1 MMDLHGICLYTGQ
14 LSLENDFITVEA
26 EKTTLAA
33 DVIKMAVKKLKL
45 GNPENF
51 EVAEVFCSGGQLCKE
66 RCVDAT
72 ENPVRIQLL
81 WPKVLNEDSYS
92 SQGTTGYR
100 FYIRK
105 KDVDFS
111 SRSLSWLDNRH
122 ASPVDTFLTTFLKQ
136 PTSNKEYPDLCS
148 LPDLNEKTL
157 LDNIRA
163 RFYNGN
169 IYTYVGSI
177 LIAVNPFKF
186 FPIYNPKYVKMY
198 QYKWLG
204 DLPPHIFAIA
214 DAAFSTMLRT
224 RKNQCIVISGESG
237 SGKTESTN
245 LLLHHLTALS
255 QKGNHA
261 TGVEQTILGAGP
273 VLEAFGNA
281 KTVHNN
287 NSSRFGKFIQVN
299 YKEYGMVHGAIVEKY
314 LLEKSRIVSQAK
326 NERNYH
332 VFYYLLK
339 GASAEERSFLHLH
352 DATEYH
358 YLSQSNCYT
367 VDGVDEEHEFARLKQ
382 SMEMV
387 GFSTERQHRI
397 FSVLSAVLHL
407 GNVEFKKKGDLHHD
421 ESVVIRNEAVIT
433 VISNLLKVK
442 ETTLI
447 DALTQKRTVAGGET
461 VFMNYKMED
470 AIATR
475 DALAKCLYGVLFD
488 WIVLKVNHALL
499 AKRHNSEH
507 QVDFSPAPSCT
518 RYDQNPP
525 YTQGNSIGVLDIFG
539 FEDFHKNSF
548 EQFCIN
554 YANEHLQYYFNQHI
568 FKLEQEEYQREGI
581 QWKNIE
587 FIDNTGCL
595 ELFSKKPNGLFC
607 LLDEECNFPGAS
619 NDTLL
624 SKFNR
629 HHKGKPYYEVP
640 QLREGAFVVV
650 HYAGKVKYSTVDF
663 REKNSDLI
671 RTDIVGVLKN
681 SSSVFVKE
689 LLGVDPVAILR
700 WGLLRAFFRCV
711 AAFISAGKEYQRD
724 GKSRKPPKKTNET
737 SHRESCKLSSDNLLR
752 SDLQRTCCS
761 NLGNK
766 LFNSLESIRHAG
778 NGDLLPVNGV
788 SSPPSRERTALPLHE
803 NQTTS
808 IACPFSTKH
817 KQVTTATTAAAI
829 NTTTHT
835 TTNSSNATP
844 PHPLTTATDH
854 FAVSHPTSCPSG
866 SRVCGVIGSSTDS
879 CHHSHTLGHNKMTD
893 HVITSPVENYLPVA
907 DALVIMK
914 AQQVIKKNKCT
925 KSKYRQSVSYRDV
938 RTLKTI
944 ATRTMIGGGRFPFK
958 KQPPSVSAQ
967 FQWSLSRLMETL
979 SQGNPFFVRCI
990 KSNSEKAPCQF
1001 DDDLVL
1007 RQLHYTGMLAT
1018 VKIRQ
1023 SGYNYRL
1030 TFDEFIHQY
1039 KIILPNGLLSSK
1051 EDVKKFLECMDLNQE
1066 NYQIG
1071 ITKVFL
1077 REVEKV
1083 RLDEALHRAI
1093 MQRVITIQR
1102 WMKALLERQNFI
1114 KQRAAA
1120 LNIQCHVRRFLAQRK
1135 LAHKKLE
1142 RDAAITIQSAVRMMI
1157 ARKKF
1162 LIVQQSVTLVQPFIR
1177 GCLARKRVTKLL
1189 EEARQKKIT
1198 EQQDW
1203 QSSISDEGIL
1213 TKGFSAEELELD
1225 TEHRHVQRHDSEE
1238 SSGILEDSETEAVSS
1253 STRGNTDP
1261 VISPVHTP
1269 ASPEEEKINN
1279 VPFIAKKPFNAGP
1292 LEKRPLSRVQEMAQA
1307 FQRKSES
1314 SLHDC
1319 DWLDGRH
1326 KVTKSRSAEIPQTNN
1341 GKAKGL
1347 LKQKLG
1353 PSSSGGVGVGGI
1365 SREGAGGVRSG
1376 GGGGGVGGGGG
1387 GGGEVLNKTKNKPQ
1401 APLARQE
1408 SLSDLTSS
1416 PSGSYSLPYDAPL
1429 LLTILLPLQHHGL
1442 KHSRD
1447 LSSSALFPLISPE
1460 KQGNNER
1467 ASMFVYEKQST
1478 EGGGEKSVINISP
1491 FRRARKHF
1499 KNIMGDLKESKPCNA
1514 SYHLMRHTRS
1524 TIQVIKDKSN
1534 RKGGRKDI
1542 PYDDSDDS
1550 IPDDLQAKMQ
1560 RPLEI
1565 GAPTNLEYSP
1575 TFGHDEI
1582 LQTSSYGIQVPCGPV
1597 LMDGRRASSNR
1608 KKPHRRGMR
1617 SKSDMKMPPTNW
1629 SVAGTSQWQYPE
1641 ELMVSDIRELQLLD
1655 EFIYKKLM
1663 NLSLYNSQ
1671 RDTICDVV
1679 FKKSLKEF
1687 HRDLTACLSIAMLKD
1702 VVTTQYRYRDLMN
1715 NFEQVLQAQVK
1726 NVGTNAAFPVT
1737 MGVNAF
1743 RGFLDEFMKESKE
1756 IRRKEKKEER
1766 KTESKSTKK
1775 ERQKKDMLE
1784 YLGHKFLTVQFN
1796 IPTFCELCSSIIWIM
1811 EKGFVCQ
1818 VCKYT
1823 CHKKCC
1829 FRSTTSCKGIP
1840 TPRANDGSVGNNQ
1853 VFGFPLESLITD
1865 GENVPLVAE
1874 KLISA
1879 IELHGLYTVGLY
1891 RKCGAA
1897 AKVKQLKNAVDEE
1910 GIENVDLDEYP
1921 IHVLTTTLKC
1931 FFRELPEPLLTYD
1944 LYDDF
1949 IQASEI
1955 KESVEAIQALYAVTE
1970 RLPKSNYHLFE
1981 RLIFHLARVAQHE
1994 DSNKMSANGL
2004 AIIFVPCLLRT
2015 NKKMQ
2020 AQESLQQVPKQS
2032 QCIESI
2038 ISEQLRKLKA
2048 TLADISTLNTA
2059 QATANDR
2066 LIYVRASIKSP
2077 KPGESPEEEFVEAVE
2092 SPSPDNLG
2100 LFDARAEELALSAHI
2115 ECIQKEKEDLTC
2127 NLPRLECQQLSSDDE
2142 SNSVEGLLSNAPDC
2156 TDADETNEEYAVTFD
2171 LPVNPPSRLKH
2182 LNKRRVAVPHR
2193 HLPSKYRTRKP
2204 SDTRSH
2210 HHRPQPNFPI
2220 QIIANSGG
2228 YRRMRNAGL
2237 VLSLERL
2244 DDVQED
2250 EIMV

>member
-1 MMDLHGICLYTGQ
+1 
-14 LSLENDFITVEA
+14 
-26 EKTTLAA
+26 
-33 DVIKMAVKKLKL
+33 
-45 GNPENF
+45 
-51 EVAEVFCSGGQLCKE
+51 
-66 RCVDAT
+66 
-72 ENPVRIQLL
+72 
-81 WPKVLNEDSYS
+81 
-92 SQGTTGYR
+92 
-100 FYIRK
+100 
-105 KDVDFS
+105 
-111 SRSLSWLDNRH
+111 
-122 ASPVDTFLTTFLKQ
+122 
-136 PTSNKEYPDLCS
+136 
-148 LPDLNEKTL
+148 
-157 LDNIRA
+157 
-163 RFYNGN
+163 
-169 IYTYVGSI
+169 
-177 LIAVNPFKF
+177 
-186 FPIYNPKYVKMY
+186 
-198 QYKWLG
+198 
-204 DLPPHIFAIA
+204 
-214 DAAFSTMLRT
+214 
-224 RKNQCIVISGESG
+224 
-237 SGKTESTN
+237 
-245 LLLHHLTALS
+245 
-255 QKGNHA
+255 
-261 TGVEQTILGAGP
+261 
-273 VLEAFGNA
+273 
-281 KTVHNN
+281 
-287 NSSRFGKFIQVN
+287 
-299 YKEYGMVHGAIVEKY
+299 MVHGAIVEKY

-711 AAFISAGKEYQRD
+711 AAFISAGKEYQQN

-788 SSPPSRERTALPLHE
+788 SSPPSKERTALPLHE
-803 NQTTS
+803 NQLTS
-808 IACPFSTKH
+808 IACPLSTNH
-817 KQVTTATTAAAI
+817 KQATTATTAAAT
-829 NTTTHT
+829 NTTTHTT

-844 PHPLTTATDH
+844 PLPLTTATDH

-893 HVITSPVENYLPVA
+893 HVLTSPVENYLPVA
-907 DALVIMK
+907 DALLIMK

-967 FQWSLSRLMETL
+967 FQWSLSRLMEAL

-1162 LIVQQSVTLVQPFIR
+1162 LMVQQSVTLVQPFIR
-1177 GCLARKRVTKLL
+1177 GCLTRKRVTKLL

-1269 ASPEEEKINN
+1269 TSPEEEEKINN

-1292 LEKRPLSRVQEMAQA
+1292 LEKRPLSSSFLDQRFDYSRLFCNDQRVQEMAQA

-1319 DWLDGRH
+1319 D
-1326 KVTKSRSAEIPQTNN
+1326 
-1341 GKAKGL
+1341 
-1347 LKQKLG
+1347 
-1353 PSSSGGVGVGGI
+1353 
-1365 SREGAGGVRSG
+1365 
-1376 GGGGGVGGGGG
+1376 
-1387 GGGEVLNKTKNKPQ
+1387 
-1401 APLARQE
+1401 
-1408 SLSDLTSS
+1408 
-1416 PSGSYSLPYDAPL
+1416 
-1429 LLTILLPLQHHGL
+1429 
-1442 KHSRD
+1442 D
-1447 LSSSALFPLISPE
+1447 LSSSGLFPLISPE

-1478 EGGGEKSVINISP
+1478 EGVGEKSVINISP

-1550 IPDDLQAKMQ
+1550 IPDDPQAKMQ

-1565 GAPTNLEYSP
+1565 GTPTNLEYPP

-1582 LQTSSYGIQVPCGPV
+1582 LQSSSFGIPVPCGPV

-1608 KKPHRRGMR
+1608 KKPHRRGIR

-1829 FRSTTSCKGIP
+1829 FKSTTSCKGIP

-2077 KPGESPEEEFVEAVE
+2077 KPGESPEEEFVEAAE

-2115 ECIQKEKEDLTC
+2115 ECIQKEK
-2127 NLPRLECQQLSSDDE
+2127 
-2142 SNSVEGLLSNAPDC
+2142 
-2156 TDADETNEEYAVTFD
+2156 
-2171 LPVNPPSRLKH
+2171 
-2182 LNKRRVAVPHR
+2182 
-2193 HLPSKYRTRKP
+2193 
-2204 SDTRSH
+2204 
-2210 HHRPQPNFPI
+2210 
-2220 QIIANSGG
+2220 
-2228 YRRMRNAGL
+2228 
-2237 VLSLERL
+2237 
-2244 DDVQED
+2244 
-2250 EIMV
+2250 

>member
-1 MMDLHGICLYTGQ
+1 
-14 LSLENDFITVEA
+14 
-26 EKTTLAA
+26 
-33 DVIKMAVKKLKL
+33 
-45 GNPENF
+45 
-51 EVAEVFCSGGQLCKE
+51 
-66 RCVDAT
+66 
-72 ENPVRIQLL
+72 
-81 WPKVLNEDSYS
+81 
-92 SQGTTGYR
+92 
-100 FYIRK
+100 
-105 KDVDFS
+105 
-111 SRSLSWLDNRH
+111 
-122 ASPVDTFLTTFLKQ
+122 
-136 PTSNKEYPDLCS
+136 
-148 LPDLNEKTL
+148 
-157 LDNIRA
+157 
-163 RFYNGN
+163 
-169 IYTYVGSI
+169 
-177 LIAVNPFKF
+177 
-186 FPIYNPKYVKMY
+186 
-198 QYKWLG
+198 
-204 DLPPHIFAIA
+204 
-214 DAAFSTMLRT
+214 
-224 RKNQCIVISGESG
+224 
-237 SGKTESTN
+237 
-245 LLLHHLTALS
+245 
-255 QKGNHA
+255 
-261 TGVEQTILGAGP
+261 
-273 VLEAFGNA
+273 
-281 KTVHNN
+281 
-287 NSSRFGKFIQVN
+287 
-299 YKEYGMVHGAIVEKY
+299 MVHGAIVEKY

-711 AAFISAGKEYQRD
+711 AAFISAGKEYQQN

-766 LFNSLESIRHAG
+766 LFNSLER
-778 NGDLLPVNGV
+778 
-788 SSPPSRERTALPLHE
+788 
-803 NQTTS
+803 
-808 IACPFSTKH
+808 
-817 KQVTTATTAAAI
+817 
-829 NTTTHT
+829 
-835 TTNSSNATP
+835 
-844 PHPLTTATDH
+844 
-854 FAVSHPTSCPSG
+854 
-866 SRVCGVIGSSTDS
+866 
-879 CHHSHTLGHNKMTD
+879 
-893 HVITSPVENYLPVA
+893 
-907 DALVIMK
+907 
-914 AQQVIKKNKCT
+914 KNKCT

-967 FQWSLSRLMETL
+967 FQWSLSRLMEAL

-1162 LIVQQSVTLVQPFIR
+1162 LMVQQSVTLVQPFIR
-1177 GCLARKRVTKLL
+1177 GCLTRKRVTKLL

-1269 ASPEEEKINN
+1269 TSPEEEEKINN

-1292 LEKRPLSRVQEMAQA
+1292 LEKRPLSSSFLDQRFDYSRLFCNDQRVQEMAQA

-1319 DWLDGRH
+1319 D
-1326 KVTKSRSAEIPQTNN
+1326 
-1341 GKAKGL
+1341 
-1347 LKQKLG
+1347 
-1353 PSSSGGVGVGGI
+1353 
-1365 SREGAGGVRSG
+1365 
-1376 GGGGGVGGGGG
+1376 
-1387 GGGEVLNKTKNKPQ
+1387 
-1401 APLARQE
+1401 
-1408 SLSDLTSS
+1408 TSS

-1442 KHSRD
+1442 KHSRVGPNQD
-1447 LSSSALFPLISPE
+1447 LSSSGLFPLISPE

-1478 EGGGEKSVINISP
+1478 EGVGEKSVINISP

-1550 IPDDLQAKMQ
+1550 IPDDPQAKMQ

-1565 GAPTNLEYSP
+1565 GTPTNLEYPP

-1582 LQTSSYGIQVPCGPV
+1582 LQSSSFGIPVPCGPV

-1608 KKPHRRGMR
+1608 KKPHRRGIR

-1829 FRSTTSCKGIP
+1829 FKSTTSCKGIP

-2077 KPGESPEEEFVEAVE
+2077 KPGESPEEEFVEAAE

-2115 ECIQKEKEDLTC
+2115 ECIQKEK
-2127 NLPRLECQQLSSDDE
+2127 
-2142 SNSVEGLLSNAPDC
+2142 
-2156 TDADETNEEYAVTFD
+2156 
-2171 LPVNPPSRLKH
+2171 
-2182 LNKRRVAVPHR
+2182 
-2193 HLPSKYRTRKP
+2193 
-2204 SDTRSH
+2204 
-2210 HHRPQPNFPI
+2210 
-2220 QIIANSGG
+2220 
-2228 YRRMRNAGL
+2228 
-2237 VLSLERL
+2237 
-2244 DDVQED
+2244 
-2250 EIMV
+2250 

>member
-1 MMDLHGICLYTGQ
+1 
-14 LSLENDFITVEA
+14 
-26 EKTTLAA
+26 
-33 DVIKMAVKKLKL
+33 
-45 GNPENF
+45 
-51 EVAEVFCSGGQLCKE
+51 
-66 RCVDAT
+66 
-72 ENPVRIQLL
+72 
-81 WPKVLNEDSYS
+81 
-92 SQGTTGYR
+92 
-100 FYIRK
+100 
-105 KDVDFS
+105 
-111 SRSLSWLDNRH
+111 
-122 ASPVDTFLTTFLKQ
+122 
-136 PTSNKEYPDLCS
+136 
-148 LPDLNEKTL
+148 
-157 LDNIRA
+157 
-163 RFYNGN
+163 
-169 IYTYVGSI
+169 
-177 LIAVNPFKF
+177 
-186 FPIYNPKYVKMY
+186 
-198 QYKWLG
+198 
-204 DLPPHIFAIA
+204 
-214 DAAFSTMLRT
+214 
-224 RKNQCIVISGESG
+224 
-237 SGKTESTN
+237 
-245 LLLHHLTALS
+245 
-255 QKGNHA
+255 
-261 TGVEQTILGAGP
+261 
-273 VLEAFGNA
+273 
-281 KTVHNN
+281 
-287 NSSRFGKFIQVN
+287 
-299 YKEYGMVHGAIVEKY
+299 MVHGAIVEKY

-711 AAFISAGKEYQRD
+711 AAFISAGKEYQQN

-788 SSPPSRERTALPLHE
+788 SSPPSKERTALPLHE
-803 NQTTS
+803 NQLTS
-808 IACPFSTKH
+808 IACPLSTNH
-817 KQVTTATTAAAI
+817 KQATTATTAAAT
-829 NTTTHT
+829 NTTTHTT

-844 PHPLTTATDH
+844 PLPLTTATDH

-893 HVITSPVENYLPVA
+893 HVLTSPVENYLPVA
-907 DALVIMK
+907 DALLIMK

-967 FQWSLSRLMETL
+967 FQWSLSRLMEAL

-1162 LIVQQSVTLVQPFIR
+1162 LMVQQSVTLVQPFIR
-1177 GCLARKRVTKLL
+1177 GCLTRKRVTKLL

-1269 ASPEEEKINN
+1269 TSPEEEEKINN

-1292 LEKRPLSRVQEMAQA
+1292 LEKRPLSSSFLDQRFDYSRLFCNDQRVQEMAQA

-1319 DWLDGRH
+1319 D
-1326 KVTKSRSAEIPQTNN
+1326 
-1341 GKAKGL
+1341 
-1347 LKQKLG
+1347 
-1353 PSSSGGVGVGGI
+1353 
-1365 SREGAGGVRSG
+1365 
-1376 GGGGGVGGGGG
+1376 
-1387 GGGEVLNKTKNKPQ
+1387 
-1401 APLARQE
+1401 
-1408 SLSDLTSS
+1408 TSS

-1442 KHSRD
+1442 KHSRVGPNQD
-1447 LSSSALFPLISPE
+1447 LSSSGLFPLISPE

-1478 EGGGEKSVINISP
+1478 EGVGEKSVINISP

-1499 KNIMGDLKESKPCNA
+1499 KNIMGG
-1514 SYHLMRHTRS
+1514 
-1524 TIQVIKDKSN
+1524 N

-1550 IPDDLQAKMQ
+1550 IPDDPQAKMQ

-1565 GAPTNLEYSP
+1565 GTPTNLEYPP

-1582 LQTSSYGIQVPCGPV
+1582 LQSSSFGIPVPCGPV

-1608 KKPHRRGMR
+1608 KKPHRRGIR

-1829 FRSTTSCKGIP
+1829 FKSTTSCKGIP

-2077 KPGESPEEEFVEAVE
+2077 KPGESPEEEFVEAAE

-2115 ECIQKEKEDLTC
+2115 ECIQKEK
-2127 NLPRLECQQLSSDDE
+2127 
-2142 SNSVEGLLSNAPDC
+2142 
-2156 TDADETNEEYAVTFD
+2156 
-2171 LPVNPPSRLKH
+2171 
-2182 LNKRRVAVPHR
+2182 
-2193 HLPSKYRTRKP
+2193 
-2204 SDTRSH
+2204 
-2210 HHRPQPNFPI
+2210 
-2220 QIIANSGG
+2220 
-2228 YRRMRNAGL
+2228 
-2237 VLSLERL
+2237 
-2244 DDVQED
+2244 
-2250 EIMV
+2250 

>member
-766 LFNSLESIRHAG
+766 LFNSLER
-778 NGDLLPVNGV
+778 
-788 SSPPSRERTALPLHE
+788 
-803 NQTTS
+803 
-808 IACPFSTKH
+808 
-817 KQVTTATTAAAI
+817 
-829 NTTTHT
+829 
-835 TTNSSNATP
+835 
-844 PHPLTTATDH
+844 
-854 FAVSHPTSCPSG
+854 
-866 SRVCGVIGSSTDS
+866 
-879 CHHSHTLGHNKMTD
+879 
-893 HVITSPVENYLPVA
+893 
-907 DALVIMK
+907 
-914 AQQVIKKNKCT
+914 KNKCT

-1319 DWLDGRH
+1319 D
-1326 KVTKSRSAEIPQTNN
+1326 
-1341 GKAKGL
+1341 
-1347 LKQKLG
+1347 
-1353 PSSSGGVGVGGI
+1353 
-1365 SREGAGGVRSG
+1365 
-1376 GGGGGVGGGGG
+1376 
-1387 GGGEVLNKTKNKPQ
+1387 
-1401 APLARQE
+1401 
-1408 SLSDLTSS
+1408 TSS

-1442 KHSRD
+1442 KHSRE

-1499 KNIMGDLKESKPCNA
+1499 KNIMGG
-1514 SYHLMRHTRS
+1514 
-1524 TIQVIKDKSN
+1524 N

-1550 IPDDLQAKMQ
+1550 IPDDLQVKMQ

-1565 GAPTNLEYSP
+1565 GAPTNLEYLP

-2210 HHRPQPNFPI
+2210 HHHHRPQPNFPI

>member
-1 MMDLHGICLYTGQ
+1 
-14 LSLENDFITVEA
+14 
-26 EKTTLAA
+26 
-33 DVIKMAVKKLKL
+33 
-45 GNPENF
+45 
-51 EVAEVFCSGGQLCKE
+51 
-66 RCVDAT
+66 
-72 ENPVRIQLL
+72 
-81 WPKVLNEDSYS
+81 
-92 SQGTTGYR
+92 
-100 FYIRK
+100 
-105 KDVDFS
+105 
-111 SRSLSWLDNRH
+111 
-122 ASPVDTFLTTFLKQ
+122 
-136 PTSNKEYPDLCS
+136 
-148 LPDLNEKTL
+148 
-157 LDNIRA
+157 
-163 RFYNGN
+163 
-169 IYTYVGSI
+169 
-177 LIAVNPFKF
+177 
-186 FPIYNPKYVKMY
+186 
-198 QYKWLG
+198 
-204 DLPPHIFAIA
+204 
-214 DAAFSTMLRT
+214 
-224 RKNQCIVISGESG
+224 
-237 SGKTESTN
+237 
-245 LLLHHLTALS
+245 
-255 QKGNHA
+255 
-261 TGVEQTILGAGP
+261 
-273 VLEAFGNA
+273 
-281 KTVHNN
+281 
-287 NSSRFGKFIQVN
+287 
-299 YKEYGMVHGAIVEKY
+299 MVHGAIVEKY

-711 AAFISAGKEYQRD
+711 AAFISAGKEYQQN

-788 SSPPSRERTALPLHE
+788 SSPPSKERTALPLHE
-803 NQTTS
+803 NQLTS
-808 IACPFSTKH
+808 IACPLSTNH
-817 KQVTTATTAAAI
+817 KQATTATTAAAT
-829 NTTTHT
+829 NTTTHTT

-844 PHPLTTATDH
+844 PLPLTTATDH

-893 HVITSPVENYLPVA
+893 HVLTSPVENYLPVA
-907 DALVIMK
+907 DALLIMK

-967 FQWSLSRLMETL
+967 FQWSLSRLMEAL

-1162 LIVQQSVTLVQPFIR
+1162 LMVQQSVTLVQPFIR
-1177 GCLARKRVTKLL
+1177 GCLTRKRVTKLL

-1269 ASPEEEKINN
+1269 TSPEEEEKINN

-1292 LEKRPLSRVQEMAQA
+1292 LEKRPLSSSFLDQRFDYSRLFCNDQRSNDQVQEMAQA

-1319 DWLDGRH
+1319 D
-1326 KVTKSRSAEIPQTNN
+1326 
-1341 GKAKGL
+1341 
-1347 LKQKLG
+1347 
-1353 PSSSGGVGVGGI
+1353 
-1365 SREGAGGVRSG
+1365 
-1376 GGGGGVGGGGG
+1376 
-1387 GGGEVLNKTKNKPQ
+1387 
-1401 APLARQE
+1401 
-1408 SLSDLTSS
+1408 
-1416 PSGSYSLPYDAPL
+1416 
-1429 LLTILLPLQHHGL
+1429 
-1442 KHSRD
+1442 D
-1447 LSSSALFPLISPE
+1447 LSSSGLFPLISPE

-1478 EGGGEKSVINISP
+1478 EGVGEKSVINISP

-1550 IPDDLQAKMQ
+1550 IPDDPQAKMQ

-1565 GAPTNLEYSP
+1565 GTPTNLEYPP

-1582 LQTSSYGIQVPCGPV
+1582 LQSSSFGIPVPCGPV

-1608 KKPHRRGMR
+1608 KKPHRRGIR

-1829 FRSTTSCKGIP
+1829 FKSTTSCKGIP

-2077 KPGESPEEEFVEAVE
+2077 KPGESPEEEFVEAAE

-2115 ECIQKEKEDLTC
+2115 ECIQKEK
-2127 NLPRLECQQLSSDDE
+2127 
-2142 SNSVEGLLSNAPDC
+2142 
-2156 TDADETNEEYAVTFD
+2156 
-2171 LPVNPPSRLKH
+2171 
-2182 LNKRRVAVPHR
+2182 
-2193 HLPSKYRTRKP
+2193 
-2204 SDTRSH
+2204 
-2210 HHRPQPNFPI
+2210 
-2220 QIIANSGG
+2220 
-2228 YRRMRNAGL
+2228 
-2237 VLSLERL
+2237 
-2244 DDVQED
+2244 
-2250 EIMV
+2250 

>member
-1 MMDLHGICLYTGQ
+1 
-14 LSLENDFITVEA
+14 
-26 EKTTLAA
+26 
-33 DVIKMAVKKLKL
+33 
-45 GNPENF
+45 
-51 EVAEVFCSGGQLCKE
+51 
-66 RCVDAT
+66 
-72 ENPVRIQLL
+72 
-81 WPKVLNEDSYS
+81 
-92 SQGTTGYR
+92 
-100 FYIRK
+100 
-105 KDVDFS
+105 
-111 SRSLSWLDNRH
+111 
-122 ASPVDTFLTTFLKQ
+122 
-136 PTSNKEYPDLCS
+136 
-148 LPDLNEKTL
+148 
-157 LDNIRA
+157 
-163 RFYNGN
+163 
-169 IYTYVGSI
+169 
-177 LIAVNPFKF
+177 
-186 FPIYNPKYVKMY
+186 
-198 QYKWLG
+198 
-204 DLPPHIFAIA
+204 
-214 DAAFSTMLRT
+214 
-224 RKNQCIVISGESG
+224 
-237 SGKTESTN
+237 
-245 LLLHHLTALS
+245 
-255 QKGNHA
+255 
-261 TGVEQTILGAGP
+261 
-273 VLEAFGNA
+273 
-281 KTVHNN
+281 
-287 NSSRFGKFIQVN
+287 
-299 YKEYGMVHGAIVEKY
+299 MVHGAIVEKY

-711 AAFISAGKEYQRD
+711 AAFISAGKEYQQN

-788 SSPPSRERTALPLHE
+788 SSPPSKERTALPLHE
-803 NQTTS
+803 NQLTS
-808 IACPFSTKH
+808 IACPLSTNH
-817 KQVTTATTAAAI
+817 KQATTATTAAAT
-829 NTTTHT
+829 NTTTHTT

-844 PHPLTTATDH
+844 PLPLTTATDH

-893 HVITSPVENYLPVA
+893 HVLTSPVENYLPVA
-907 DALVIMK
+907 DALLIMK

-967 FQWSLSRLMETL
+967 FQWSLSRLMEAL

-1162 LIVQQSVTLVQPFIR
+1162 LMVQQSVTLVQPFIR
-1177 GCLARKRVTKLL
+1177 GCLTRKRVTKLL

-1269 ASPEEEKINN
+1269 TSPEEEEKINN

-1319 DWLDGRH
+1319 D
-1326 KVTKSRSAEIPQTNN
+1326 
-1341 GKAKGL
+1341 
-1347 LKQKLG
+1347 
-1353 PSSSGGVGVGGI
+1353 
-1365 SREGAGGVRSG
+1365 
-1376 GGGGGVGGGGG
+1376 
-1387 GGGEVLNKTKNKPQ
+1387 
-1401 APLARQE
+1401 
-1408 SLSDLTSS
+1408 TSS

-1442 KHSRD
+1442 KHSRVGPNQD
-1447 LSSSALFPLISPE
+1447 LSSSGLFPLISPE

-1478 EGGGEKSVINISP
+1478 EGVGEKSVINISP

-1550 IPDDLQAKMQ
+1550 IPDDPQAKMQ

-1565 GAPTNLEYSP
+1565 GTPTNLEYPP

-1582 LQTSSYGIQVPCGPV
+1582 LQSSSFGIPVPCGPV

-1608 KKPHRRGMR
+1608 KKPHRRGIR

-1829 FRSTTSCKGIP
+1829 FKSTTSCKGIP

-2077 KPGESPEEEFVEAVE
+2077 KPGESPEEEFVEAAE

-2115 ECIQKEKEDLTC
+2115 ECIQKEK
-2127 NLPRLECQQLSSDDE
+2127 
-2142 SNSVEGLLSNAPDC
+2142 
-2156 TDADETNEEYAVTFD
+2156 
-2171 LPVNPPSRLKH
+2171 
-2182 LNKRRVAVPHR
+2182 
-2193 HLPSKYRTRKP
+2193 
-2204 SDTRSH
+2204 
-2210 HHRPQPNFPI
+2210 
-2220 QIIANSGG
+2220 
-2228 YRRMRNAGL
+2228 
-2237 VLSLERL
+2237 
-2244 DDVQED
+2244 
-2250 EIMV
+2250 

>member
-1 MMDLHGICLYTGQ
+1 
-14 LSLENDFITVEA
+14 
-26 EKTTLAA
+26 
-33 DVIKMAVKKLKL
+33 
-45 GNPENF
+45 
-51 EVAEVFCSGGQLCKE
+51 
-66 RCVDAT
+66 
-72 ENPVRIQLL
+72 
-81 WPKVLNEDSYS
+81 
-92 SQGTTGYR
+92 
-100 FYIRK
+100 
-105 KDVDFS
+105 
-111 SRSLSWLDNRH
+111 
-122 ASPVDTFLTTFLKQ
+122 
-136 PTSNKEYPDLCS
+136 
-148 LPDLNEKTL
+148 
-157 LDNIRA
+157 
-163 RFYNGN
+163 
-169 IYTYVGSI
+169 
-177 LIAVNPFKF
+177 
-186 FPIYNPKYVKMY
+186 
-198 QYKWLG
+198 
-204 DLPPHIFAIA
+204 
-214 DAAFSTMLRT
+214 
-224 RKNQCIVISGESG
+224 
-237 SGKTESTN
+237 
-245 LLLHHLTALS
+245 
-255 QKGNHA
+255 
-261 TGVEQTILGAGP
+261 
-273 VLEAFGNA
+273 
-281 KTVHNN
+281 
-287 NSSRFGKFIQVN
+287 
-299 YKEYGMVHGAIVEKY
+299 MVHGAIVEKY

-711 AAFISAGKEYQRD
+711 AAFISAGKEYQQN

-788 SSPPSRERTALPLHE
+788 SSPPSKERTALPLHE
-803 NQTTS
+803 NQLTS
-808 IACPFSTKH
+808 IACPLSTNH
-817 KQVTTATTAAAI
+817 KQATTATTAAAT
-829 NTTTHT
+829 NTTTHTT

-844 PHPLTTATDH
+844 PLPLTTATDH

-893 HVITSPVENYLPVA
+893 HVLTSPVENYLPVA
-907 DALVIMK
+907 DALLIMK

-967 FQWSLSRLMETL
+967 FQWSLSRLMEAL

-1162 LIVQQSVTLVQPFIR
+1162 LMVQQSVTLVQPFIR
-1177 GCLARKRVTKLL
+1177 GCLTRKRVTKLL

-1269 ASPEEEKINN
+1269 TSPEEEEKINN

-1292 LEKRPLSRVQEMAQA
+1292 LEKRPLSSSFLDQRFDYSRLFCNDQRSNDQVQEMAQA

-1319 DWLDGRH
+1319 DN
-1326 KVTKSRSAEIPQTNN
+1326 I
-1341 GKAKGL
+1341 
-1347 LKQKLG
+1347 
-1353 PSSSGGVGVGGI
+1353 
-1365 SREGAGGVRSG
+1365 
-1376 GGGGGVGGGGG
+1376 
-1387 GGGEVLNKTKNKPQ
+1387 
-1401 APLARQE
+1401 
-1408 SLSDLTSS
+1408 
-1416 PSGSYSLPYDAPL
+1416 
-1429 LLTILLPLQHHGL
+1429 HGFYYED
-1442 KHSRD
+1442 D
-1447 LSSSALFPLISPE
+1447 LSSSGLFPLISPE

-1478 EGGGEKSVINISP
+1478 EGVGEKSVINISP

-1550 IPDDLQAKMQ
+1550 IPDDPQAKMQ

-1565 GAPTNLEYSP
+1565 GTPTNLEYPP

-1582 LQTSSYGIQVPCGPV
+1582 LQSSSFGIPVPCGPV

-1608 KKPHRRGMR
+1608 KKPHRRGIR

-1829 FRSTTSCKGIP
+1829 FKSTTSCKGIP

-2077 KPGESPEEEFVEAVE
+2077 KPGESPEEEFVEAAE

-2115 ECIQKEKEDLTC
+2115 ECIQKEK
-2127 NLPRLECQQLSSDDE
+2127 
-2142 SNSVEGLLSNAPDC
+2142 
-2156 TDADETNEEYAVTFD
+2156 
-2171 LPVNPPSRLKH
+2171 
-2182 LNKRRVAVPHR
+2182 
-2193 HLPSKYRTRKP
+2193 
-2204 SDTRSH
+2204 
-2210 HHRPQPNFPI
+2210 
-2220 QIIANSGG
+2220 
-2228 YRRMRNAGL
+2228 
-2237 VLSLERL
+2237 
-2244 DDVQED
+2244 
-2250 EIMV
+2250 

>member
-1 MMDLHGICLYTGQ
+1 
-14 LSLENDFITVEA
+14 
-26 EKTTLAA
+26 
-33 DVIKMAVKKLKL
+33 
-45 GNPENF
+45 
-51 EVAEVFCSGGQLCKE
+51 
-66 RCVDAT
+66 
-72 ENPVRIQLL
+72 
-81 WPKVLNEDSYS
+81 
-92 SQGTTGYR
+92 
-100 FYIRK
+100 
-105 KDVDFS
+105 
-111 SRSLSWLDNRH
+111 
-122 ASPVDTFLTTFLKQ
+122 
-136 PTSNKEYPDLCS
+136 
-148 LPDLNEKTL
+148 
-157 LDNIRA
+157 
-163 RFYNGN
+163 
-169 IYTYVGSI
+169 
-177 LIAVNPFKF
+177 
-186 FPIYNPKYVKMY
+186 
-198 QYKWLG
+198 
-204 DLPPHIFAIA
+204 
-214 DAAFSTMLRT
+214 
-224 RKNQCIVISGESG
+224 
-237 SGKTESTN
+237 
-245 LLLHHLTALS
+245 
-255 QKGNHA
+255 
-261 TGVEQTILGAGP
+261 
-273 VLEAFGNA
+273 
-281 KTVHNN
+281 
-287 NSSRFGKFIQVN
+287 
-299 YKEYGMVHGAIVEKY
+299 MVHGAIVEKY

-711 AAFISAGKEYQRD
+711 AAFISAGKEYQQN

-788 SSPPSRERTALPLHE
+788 SSPPSKERTALPLHE
-803 NQTTS
+803 NQLTS
-808 IACPFSTKH
+808 IACPLSTNH
-817 KQVTTATTAAAI
+817 KQATTATTAAAT
-829 NTTTHT
+829 NTTTHTT

-844 PHPLTTATDH
+844 PLPLTTATDH

-893 HVITSPVENYLPVA
+893 HVLTSPVENYLPVA
-907 DALVIMK
+907 DALLIMK

-967 FQWSLSRLMETL
+967 FQWSLSRLMEAL

-1162 LIVQQSVTLVQPFIR
+1162 LMVQQSVTLVQPFIR
-1177 GCLARKRVTKLL
+1177 GCLTRKRVTKLL

-1269 ASPEEEKINN
+1269 TSPEEEEKINN

-1292 LEKRPLSRVQEMAQA
+1292 LEKRPLSRSNDQVQEMAQA

-1319 DWLDGRH
+1319 D
-1326 KVTKSRSAEIPQTNN
+1326 
-1341 GKAKGL
+1341 
-1347 LKQKLG
+1347 
-1353 PSSSGGVGVGGI
+1353 
-1365 SREGAGGVRSG
+1365 
-1376 GGGGGVGGGGG
+1376 
-1387 GGGEVLNKTKNKPQ
+1387 
-1401 APLARQE
+1401 
-1408 SLSDLTSS
+1408 TSS

-1442 KHSRD
+1442 KHSRVGPNQD
-1447 LSSSALFPLISPE
+1447 LSSSGLFPLISPE

-1478 EGGGEKSVINISP
+1478 EGVGEKSVINISP

-1550 IPDDLQAKMQ
+1550 IPDDPQAKMQ

-1565 GAPTNLEYSP
+1565 GTPTNLEYPP

-1582 LQTSSYGIQVPCGPV
+1582 LQSSSFGIPVPCGPV

-1608 KKPHRRGMR
+1608 KKPHRRGIR

-1829 FRSTTSCKGIP
+1829 FKSTTSCKGIP

-2077 KPGESPEEEFVEAVE
+2077 KPGESPEEEFVEAAE

-2115 ECIQKEKEDLTC
+2115 ECIQKEK
-2127 NLPRLECQQLSSDDE
+2127 
-2142 SNSVEGLLSNAPDC
+2142 
-2156 TDADETNEEYAVTFD
+2156 
-2171 LPVNPPSRLKH
+2171 
-2182 LNKRRVAVPHR
+2182 
-2193 HLPSKYRTRKP
+2193 
-2204 SDTRSH
+2204 
-2210 HHRPQPNFPI
+2210 
-2220 QIIANSGG
+2220 
-2228 YRRMRNAGL
+2228 
-2237 VLSLERL
+2237 
-2244 DDVQED
+2244 
-2250 EIMV
+2250 

>member
-1 MMDLHGICLYTGQ
+1 
-14 LSLENDFITVEA
+14 
-26 EKTTLAA
+26 
-33 DVIKMAVKKLKL
+33 
-45 GNPENF
+45 
-51 EVAEVFCSGGQLCKE
+51 
-66 RCVDAT
+66 
-72 ENPVRIQLL
+72 
-81 WPKVLNEDSYS
+81 
-92 SQGTTGYR
+92 
-100 FYIRK
+100 
-105 KDVDFS
+105 
-111 SRSLSWLDNRH
+111 
-122 ASPVDTFLTTFLKQ
+122 
-136 PTSNKEYPDLCS
+136 
-148 LPDLNEKTL
+148 
-157 LDNIRA
+157 
-163 RFYNGN
+163 
-169 IYTYVGSI
+169 
-177 LIAVNPFKF
+177 
-186 FPIYNPKYVKMY
+186 
-198 QYKWLG
+198 
-204 DLPPHIFAIA
+204 
-214 DAAFSTMLRT
+214 
-224 RKNQCIVISGESG
+224 
-237 SGKTESTN
+237 
-245 LLLHHLTALS
+245 
-255 QKGNHA
+255 
-261 TGVEQTILGAGP
+261 
-273 VLEAFGNA
+273 
-281 KTVHNN
+281 
-287 NSSRFGKFIQVN
+287 
-299 YKEYGMVHGAIVEKY
+299 MVHGAIVEKY

-507 QVDFSPAPSCT
+507 Q
-518 RYDQNPP
+518 
-525 YTQGNSIGVLDIFG
+525 GNSIGVLDIFG

-711 AAFISAGKEYQRD
+711 AAFISAGKEYQQN

-788 SSPPSRERTALPLHE
+788 SSPPSKERTALPLHE
-803 NQTTS
+803 NQLTS
-808 IACPFSTKH
+808 IACPLSTNH
-817 KQVTTATTAAAI
+817 KQATTATTAAAT
-829 NTTTHT
+829 NTTTHTT

-844 PHPLTTATDH
+844 PLPLTTATDH

-893 HVITSPVENYLPVA
+893 HVLTSPVENYLPVA
-907 DALVIMK
+907 DALLIMK

-967 FQWSLSRLMETL
+967 FQWSLSRLMEAL

-1162 LIVQQSVTLVQPFIR
+1162 LMVQQSVTLVQPFIR
-1177 GCLARKRVTKLL
+1177 GCLTRKRVTKLL

-1269 ASPEEEKINN
+1269 TSPEEEEKINN

-1292 LEKRPLSRVQEMAQA
+1292 LEKRPLSSSFLDQRFDYSRLFCNDQRSNDQVQEMAQA

-1319 DWLDGRH
+1319 D
-1326 KVTKSRSAEIPQTNN
+1326 
-1341 GKAKGL
+1341 
-1347 LKQKLG
+1347 
-1353 PSSSGGVGVGGI
+1353 
-1365 SREGAGGVRSG
+1365 
-1376 GGGGGVGGGGG
+1376 
-1387 GGGEVLNKTKNKPQ
+1387 
-1401 APLARQE
+1401 
-1408 SLSDLTSS
+1408 TSS

-1442 KHSRD
+1442 KHSRVGPNQD
-1447 LSSSALFPLISPE
+1447 LSSSGLFPLISPE

-1478 EGGGEKSVINISP
+1478 EGVGEKSVINISP

-1550 IPDDLQAKMQ
+1550 IPDDPQAKMQ

-1565 GAPTNLEYSP
+1565 GTPTNLEYPP

-1582 LQTSSYGIQVPCGPV
+1582 LQSSSFGIPVPCGPV

-1608 KKPHRRGMR
+1608 KKPHRRGIR

-1829 FRSTTSCKGIP
+1829 FKSTTSCKGIP

-2077 KPGESPEEEFVEAVE
+2077 KPGESPEEEFVEAAE

-2115 ECIQKEKEDLTC
+2115 ECIQKEK
-2127 NLPRLECQQLSSDDE
+2127 
-2142 SNSVEGLLSNAPDC
+2142 
-2156 TDADETNEEYAVTFD
+2156 
-2171 LPVNPPSRLKH
+2171 
-2182 LNKRRVAVPHR
+2182 
-2193 HLPSKYRTRKP
+2193 
-2204 SDTRSH
+2204 
-2210 HHRPQPNFPI
+2210 
-2220 QIIANSGG
+2220 
-2228 YRRMRNAGL
+2228 
-2237 VLSLERL
+2237 
-2244 DDVQED
+2244 
-2250 EIMV
+2250 

>member
-1 MMDLHGICLYTGQ
+1 
-14 LSLENDFITVEA
+14 
-26 EKTTLAA
+26 
-33 DVIKMAVKKLKL
+33 
-45 GNPENF
+45 
-51 EVAEVFCSGGQLCKE
+51 
-66 RCVDAT
+66 
-72 ENPVRIQLL
+72 
-81 WPKVLNEDSYS
+81 
-92 SQGTTGYR
+92 
-100 FYIRK
+100 
-105 KDVDFS
+105 
-111 SRSLSWLDNRH
+111 
-122 ASPVDTFLTTFLKQ
+122 
-136 PTSNKEYPDLCS
+136 
-148 LPDLNEKTL
+148 
-157 LDNIRA
+157 
-163 RFYNGN
+163 
-169 IYTYVGSI
+169 
-177 LIAVNPFKF
+177 
-186 FPIYNPKYVKMY
+186 
-198 QYKWLG
+198 
-204 DLPPHIFAIA
+204 
-214 DAAFSTMLRT
+214 
-224 RKNQCIVISGESG
+224 
-237 SGKTESTN
+237 
-245 LLLHHLTALS
+245 
-255 QKGNHA
+255 
-261 TGVEQTILGAGP
+261 
-273 VLEAFGNA
+273 
-281 KTVHNN
+281 
-287 NSSRFGKFIQVN
+287 
-299 YKEYGMVHGAIVEKY
+299 MVHGAIVEKY

-711 AAFISAGKEYQRD
+711 AAFISAGKEYQQN

-788 SSPPSRERTALPLHE
+788 SSPPSKERTALPLHE
-803 NQTTS
+803 NQLTS
-808 IACPFSTKH
+808 IACPLSTNH
-817 KQVTTATTAAAI
+817 KQATTATTAAAT
-829 NTTTHT
+829 NTTTHTT

-844 PHPLTTATDH
+844 PLPLTTATDH

-893 HVITSPVENYLPVA
+893 HVLTSPVENYLPVA
-907 DALVIMK
+907 DALLIMK

-967 FQWSLSRLMETL
+967 FQWSLSRLMEAL

-1162 LIVQQSVTLVQPFIR
+1162 LMVQQSVTLVQPFIR
-1177 GCLARKRVTKLL
+1177 GCLTRKRVTKLL

-1269 ASPEEEKINN
+1269 TSPEEEEKINN

-1319 DWLDGRH
+1319 DN
-1326 KVTKSRSAEIPQTNN
+1326 I
-1341 GKAKGL
+1341 
-1347 LKQKLG
+1347 
-1353 PSSSGGVGVGGI
+1353 
-1365 SREGAGGVRSG
+1365 
-1376 GGGGGVGGGGG
+1376 
-1387 GGGEVLNKTKNKPQ
+1387 
-1401 APLARQE
+1401 
-1408 SLSDLTSS
+1408 
-1416 PSGSYSLPYDAPL
+1416 
-1429 LLTILLPLQHHGL
+1429 HGFYYED
-1442 KHSRD
+1442 D
-1447 LSSSALFPLISPE
+1447 LSSSGLFPLISPE

-1478 EGGGEKSVINISP
+1478 EGVGEKSVINISP

-1550 IPDDLQAKMQ
+1550 IPDDPQAKMQ

-1565 GAPTNLEYSP
+1565 GTPTNLEYPP

-1582 LQTSSYGIQVPCGPV
+1582 LQSSSFGIPVPCGPV

-1608 KKPHRRGMR
+1608 KKPHRRGIR

-1829 FRSTTSCKGIP
+1829 FKSTTSCKGIP

-2077 KPGESPEEEFVEAVE
+2077 KPGESPEEEFVEAAE

-2115 ECIQKEKEDLTC
+2115 ECIQKEK
-2127 NLPRLECQQLSSDDE
+2127 
-2142 SNSVEGLLSNAPDC
+2142 
-2156 TDADETNEEYAVTFD
+2156 
-2171 LPVNPPSRLKH
+2171 
-2182 LNKRRVAVPHR
+2182 
-2193 HLPSKYRTRKP
+2193 
-2204 SDTRSH
+2204 
-2210 HHRPQPNFPI
+2210 
-2220 QIIANSGG
+2220 
-2228 YRRMRNAGL
+2228 
-2237 VLSLERL
+2237 
-2244 DDVQED
+2244 
-2250 EIMV
+2250 

>member
-14 LSLENDFITVEA
+14 LSLENDFITVQA

-66 RCVDAT
+66 RCVDAS

-92 SQGTTGYR
+92 NQGTTGYR

-111 SRSLSWLDNRH
+111 SRSLSWLDYKH
-122 ASPVDTFLTTFLKQ
+122 PSPVDTFLTTFLKQ

-224 RKNQCIVISGESG
+224 KKNQCIVISGESG

-339 GASAEERSFLHLH
+339 GATQEESSFLHLH

-507 QVDFSPAPSCT
+507 Q
-518 RYDQNPP
+518 
-525 YTQGNSIGVLDIFG
+525 GNSIGVLDIFG
-539 FEDFHKNSF
+539 FEDFYKNSF

-711 AAFISAGKEYQRD
+711 AAFISAGKQYQAN
-724 GKSRKPPKKTNET
+724 GKTKKPPKKLNET
-737 SHRESCKLSSDNLLR
+737 SHRDGSKLSSENLLR
-752 SDLQRTCCS
+752 SDLQRTCCG

-766 LFNSLESIRHAG
+766 LFNSLER
-778 NGDLLPVNGV
+778 
-788 SSPPSRERTALPLHE
+788 
-803 NQTTS
+803 
-808 IACPFSTKH
+808 
-817 KQVTTATTAAAI
+817 
-829 NTTTHT
+829 
-835 TTNSSNATP
+835 
-844 PHPLTTATDH
+844 
-854 FAVSHPTSCPSG
+854 
-866 SRVCGVIGSSTDS
+866 
-879 CHHSHTLGHNKMTD
+879 
-893 HVITSPVENYLPVA
+893 
-907 DALVIMK
+907 
-914 AQQVIKKNKCT
+914 KNKCT
-925 KSKYRQSVSYRDV
+925 KSKYRQNVSYRDV

-1051 EDVKKFLECMDLNQE
+1051 EDVKKFLESMDLNQD

-1102 WMKALLERQNFI
+1102 WMKALLERQTFI

-1120 LNIQCHVRRFLAQRK
+1120 LKIQCHVRRFLAQRRLSNRK
-1135 LAHKKLE
+1135 MV

-1162 LIVQQSVTLVQPFIR
+1162 LVVQQSVSLVQPFIR
-1177 GCLARKRVTKLL
+1177 GCLTRKRVSRLL
-1189 EEARQKKIT
+1189 EDARQKKINDH
-1198 EQQDW
+1198 QDW

-1225 TEHRHVQRHDSEE
+1225 TEQQPPRHHVQRHDSEE
-1238 SSGILEDSETEAVSS
+1238 SSGILEDSESEAVTNNVKDHLYS
-1253 STRGNTDP
+1253 G
-1261 VISPVHTP
+1261 ISLVPTP
-1269 ASPEEEKINN
+1269 PSPEEEKLNN
-1279 VPFIAKKPFNAGP
+1279 VPFIAKKPFTPAP
-1292 LEKRPLSRVQEMAQA
+1292 PEKRPLSRVQEMAQA

-1319 DWLDGRH
+1319 DN
-1326 KVTKSRSAEIPQTNN
+1326 SRGLYFEDDLSSSGLFPLLSPEKQANN
-1341 GKAKGL
+1341 NEQASVFVYD
-1347 LKQKLG
+1347 KQPSDVSVG
-1353 PSSSGGVGVGGI
+1353 SSSGGGG
-1365 SREGAGGVRSG
+1365 
-1376 GGGGGVGGGGG
+1376 
-1387 GGGEVLNKTKNKPQ
+1387 
-1401 APLARQE
+1401 
-1408 SLSDLTSS
+1408 
-1416 PSGSYSLPYDAPL
+1416 SGSS
-1429 LLTILLPLQHHGL
+1429 G
-1442 KHSRD
+1442 
-1447 LSSSALFPLISPE
+1447 
-1460 KQGNNER
+1460 
-1467 ASMFVYEKQST
+1467 
-1478 EGGGEKSVINISP
+1478 GGGEKSVINISP

-1499 KNIMGDLKESKPCNA
+1499 KNIMGG
-1514 SYHLMRHTRS
+1514 
-1524 TIQVIKDKSN
+1524 N
-1534 RKGGRKDI
+1534 RKGGRKDL

-1550 IPDDLQAKMQ
+1550 ITDDPQAKMQ
-1560 RPLEI
+1560 RSLEI
-1565 GAPTNLEYSP
+1565 GAPLGVDYP
-1575 TFGHDEI
+1575 TPFEHDEI
-1582 LQTSSYGIQVPCGPV
+1582 HPTSSYGIHVPCGPV
-1597 LMDGRRASSNR
+1597 LMDGRRASANR
-1608 KKPHRRGMR
+1608 KKPHRRGIR
-1617 SKSDMKMPPTNW
+1617 GSKSEVKMHPTNW

-1663 NLSLYNSQ
+1663 TLSLHNSQ

-1687 HRDLTACLSIAMLKD
+1687 HRDMTACLSVAMLKD
-1702 VVTTQYRYRDLMN
+1702 EVTTRYRYRDLMS

-1756 IRRKEKKEER
+1756 LKRKEKKEDSK
-1766 KTESKSTKK
+1766 KTDSKCTKK

-1829 FRSTTSCKGIP
+1829 FRSTTACKGIP
-1840 TPRANDGSVGNNQ
+1840 TPRVDDGSVGANQ
-1853 VFGFPLESLITD
+1853 VFGFPLESLIID

-1897 AKVKQLKNAVDEE
+1897 AKVKQLKSAIDEE

-1955 KESVEAIQALYAVTE
+1955 QEPVEAIQALYAVTE
-1970 RLPKSNYHLFE
+1970 RLPKPNYHLFE

-1994 DSNKMSANGL
+1994 DSNKMSTNGL
-2004 AIIFVPCLLRT
+2004 AIIFVPCLLRSD
-2015 NKKMQ
+2015 KKMQ

-2038 ISEQLRKLKA
+2038 ISEQLRKLKV

-2066 LIYVRASIKSP
+2066 LNYVRASIKTP
-2077 KPGESPEEEFVEAVE
+2077 KPGESPEEECEEAIK
-2092 SPSPDNLG
+2092 SPSSDNIG
-2100 LFDARAEELALSAHI
+2100 MFDARAEELALSAHI

-2127 NLPRLECQQLSSDDE
+2127 NLPRLECQQMSSDDD
-2142 SNSVEGLLSNAPDC
+2142 SDGVAGLLSSVGPDG
-2156 TDADETNEEYAVTFD
+2156 TDNDESNEEYAVTFD

-2182 LNKRRVAVPHR
+2182 LNKRRVPVPHR
-2193 HLPSKYRTRKP
+2193 HRPTRYRTR
-2204 SDTRSH
+2204 
-2210 HHRPQPNFPI
+2210 RPADGRPTPYAQSQSRLPNYPI
-2220 QIIANSGG
+2220 QIVANTAG
-2228 YRRMRNAGL
+2228 YRRLRNTGL

>member
-1 MMDLHGICLYTGQ
+1 
-14 LSLENDFITVEA
+14 
-26 EKTTLAA
+26 
-33 DVIKMAVKKLKL
+33 
-45 GNPENF
+45 
-51 EVAEVFCSGGQLCKE
+51 
-66 RCVDAT
+66 
-72 ENPVRIQLL
+72 
-81 WPKVLNEDSYS
+81 
-92 SQGTTGYR
+92 
-100 FYIRK
+100 
-105 KDVDFS
+105 
-111 SRSLSWLDNRH
+111 
-122 ASPVDTFLTTFLKQ
+122 
-136 PTSNKEYPDLCS
+136 
-148 LPDLNEKTL
+148 
-157 LDNIRA
+157 
-163 RFYNGN
+163 
-169 IYTYVGSI
+169 
-177 LIAVNPFKF
+177 
-186 FPIYNPKYVKMY
+186 
-198 QYKWLG
+198 
-204 DLPPHIFAIA
+204 
-214 DAAFSTMLRT
+214 
-224 RKNQCIVISGESG
+224 
-237 SGKTESTN
+237 
-245 LLLHHLTALS
+245 
-255 QKGNHA
+255 
-261 TGVEQTILGAGP
+261 
-273 VLEAFGNA
+273 
-281 KTVHNN
+281 
-287 NSSRFGKFIQVN
+287 
-299 YKEYGMVHGAIVEKY
+299 MVHGAIVEKY

-711 AAFISAGKEYQRD
+711 AAFISAGKEYQQN

-788 SSPPSRERTALPLHE
+788 SSPPSKERTALPLHE
-803 NQTTS
+803 NQLTS
-808 IACPFSTKH
+808 IACPLSTNH
-817 KQVTTATTAAAI
+817 KQATTATTAAAT
-829 NTTTHT
+829 NTTTHTT

-844 PHPLTTATDH
+844 PLPLTTATDH

-893 HVITSPVENYLPVA
+893 HVLTSPVENYLPVA
-907 DALVIMK
+907 DALLIMK

-967 FQWSLSRLMETL
+967 FQWSLSRLMEAL

-1162 LIVQQSVTLVQPFIR
+1162 LMVQQSVTLVQPFIR
-1177 GCLARKRVTKLL
+1177 GCLTRKRVTKLL

-1269 ASPEEEKINN
+1269 TSPEEEEKINN

-1292 LEKRPLSRVQEMAQA
+1292 LEKRPLSSSFLDQRFDYSRLFCNDQRVQEMAQA

-1319 DWLDGRH
+1319 DN
-1326 KVTKSRSAEIPQTNN
+1326 I
-1341 GKAKGL
+1341 
-1347 LKQKLG
+1347 
-1353 PSSSGGVGVGGI
+1353 
-1365 SREGAGGVRSG
+1365 
-1376 GGGGGVGGGGG
+1376 
-1387 GGGEVLNKTKNKPQ
+1387 
-1401 APLARQE
+1401 
-1408 SLSDLTSS
+1408 
-1416 PSGSYSLPYDAPL
+1416 
-1429 LLTILLPLQHHGL
+1429 HGFYYED
-1442 KHSRD
+1442 D
-1447 LSSSALFPLISPE
+1447 LSSSGLFPLISPE

-1478 EGGGEKSVINISP
+1478 EGVGEKSVINISP

-1550 IPDDLQAKMQ
+1550 IPDDPQAKMQ

-1565 GAPTNLEYSP
+1565 GTPTNLEYPP

-1582 LQTSSYGIQVPCGPV
+1582 LQSSSFGIPVPCGPV

-1608 KKPHRRGMR
+1608 KKPHRRGIR

-1829 FRSTTSCKGIP
+1829 FKSTTSCKGIP

-2077 KPGESPEEEFVEAVE
+2077 KPGESPEEEFVEAAE

-2115 ECIQKEKEDLTC
+2115 ECIQKEK
-2127 NLPRLECQQLSSDDE
+2127 
-2142 SNSVEGLLSNAPDC
+2142 
-2156 TDADETNEEYAVTFD
+2156 
-2171 LPVNPPSRLKH
+2171 
-2182 LNKRRVAVPHR
+2182 
-2193 HLPSKYRTRKP
+2193 
-2204 SDTRSH
+2204 
-2210 HHRPQPNFPI
+2210 
-2220 QIIANSGG
+2220 
-2228 YRRMRNAGL
+2228 
-2237 VLSLERL
+2237 
-2244 DDVQED
+2244 
-2250 EIMV
+2250 

>member
-1 MMDLHGICLYTGQ
+1 
-14 LSLENDFITVEA
+14 
-26 EKTTLAA
+26 
-33 DVIKMAVKKLKL
+33 
-45 GNPENF
+45 
-51 EVAEVFCSGGQLCKE
+51 
-66 RCVDAT
+66 
-72 ENPVRIQLL
+72 
-81 WPKVLNEDSYS
+81 
-92 SQGTTGYR
+92 
-100 FYIRK
+100 
-105 KDVDFS
+105 
-111 SRSLSWLDNRH
+111 
-122 ASPVDTFLTTFLKQ
+122 
-136 PTSNKEYPDLCS
+136 
-148 LPDLNEKTL
+148 
-157 LDNIRA
+157 
-163 RFYNGN
+163 
-169 IYTYVGSI
+169 
-177 LIAVNPFKF
+177 
-186 FPIYNPKYVKMY
+186 
-198 QYKWLG
+198 
-204 DLPPHIFAIA
+204 
-214 DAAFSTMLRT
+214 
-224 RKNQCIVISGESG
+224 
-237 SGKTESTN
+237 
-245 LLLHHLTALS
+245 
-255 QKGNHA
+255 
-261 TGVEQTILGAGP
+261 
-273 VLEAFGNA
+273 
-281 KTVHNN
+281 
-287 NSSRFGKFIQVN
+287 
-299 YKEYGMVHGAIVEKY
+299 MVHGAIVEKY

-711 AAFISAGKEYQRD
+711 AAFISAGKEYQQN

-752 SDLQRTCCS
+752 
-761 NLGNK
+761 
-766 LFNSLESIRHAG
+766 
-778 NGDLLPVNGV
+778 
-788 SSPPSRERTALPLHE
+788 
-803 NQTTS
+803 
-808 IACPFSTKH
+808 
-817 KQVTTATTAAAI
+817 
-829 NTTTHT
+829 
-835 TTNSSNATP
+835 
-844 PHPLTTATDH
+844 
-854 FAVSHPTSCPSG
+854 
-866 SRVCGVIGSSTDS
+866 
-879 CHHSHTLGHNKMTD
+879 
-893 HVITSPVENYLPVA
+893 
-907 DALVIMK
+907 
-914 AQQVIKKNKCT
+914 KNKCT

-967 FQWSLSRLMETL
+967 FQWSLSRLMEAL

-1162 LIVQQSVTLVQPFIR
+1162 LMVQQSVTLVQPFIR
-1177 GCLARKRVTKLL
+1177 GCLTRKRVTKLL

-1269 ASPEEEKINN
+1269 TSPEEEEKINN

-1292 LEKRPLSRVQEMAQA
+1292 LEKRPLSSSFLDQRFDYSRLFCNDQRVQEMAQA

-1319 DWLDGRH
+1319 D
-1326 KVTKSRSAEIPQTNN
+1326 
-1341 GKAKGL
+1341 
-1347 LKQKLG
+1347 
-1353 PSSSGGVGVGGI
+1353 
-1365 SREGAGGVRSG
+1365 
-1376 GGGGGVGGGGG
+1376 
-1387 GGGEVLNKTKNKPQ
+1387 
-1401 APLARQE
+1401 
-1408 SLSDLTSS
+1408 TSS

-1442 KHSRD
+1442 KHSRVGPNQD
-1447 LSSSALFPLISPE
+1447 LSSSGLFPLISPE

-1478 EGGGEKSVINISP
+1478 EGVGEKSVINISP

-1550 IPDDLQAKMQ
+1550 IPDDPQAKMQ

-1565 GAPTNLEYSP
+1565 GTPTNLEYPP

-1582 LQTSSYGIQVPCGPV
+1582 LQSSSFGIPVPCGPV

-1608 KKPHRRGMR
+1608 KKPHRRGIR

-1829 FRSTTSCKGIP
+1829 FKSTTSCKGIP

-2077 KPGESPEEEFVEAVE
+2077 KPGESPEEEFVEAAE

-2115 ECIQKEKEDLTC
+2115 ECIQKEK
-2127 NLPRLECQQLSSDDE
+2127 
-2142 SNSVEGLLSNAPDC
+2142 
-2156 TDADETNEEYAVTFD
+2156 
-2171 LPVNPPSRLKH
+2171 
-2182 LNKRRVAVPHR
+2182 
-2193 HLPSKYRTRKP
+2193 
-2204 SDTRSH
+2204 
-2210 HHRPQPNFPI
+2210 
-2220 QIIANSGG
+2220 
-2228 YRRMRNAGL
+2228 
-2237 VLSLERL
+2237 
-2244 DDVQED
+2244 
-2250 EIMV
+2250 

>member
-1 MMDLHGICLYTGQ
+1 
-14 LSLENDFITVEA
+14 
-26 EKTTLAA
+26 
-33 DVIKMAVKKLKL
+33 
-45 GNPENF
+45 
-51 EVAEVFCSGGQLCKE
+51 
-66 RCVDAT
+66 
-72 ENPVRIQLL
+72 
-81 WPKVLNEDSYS
+81 
-92 SQGTTGYR
+92 
-100 FYIRK
+100 
-105 KDVDFS
+105 
-111 SRSLSWLDNRH
+111 
-122 ASPVDTFLTTFLKQ
+122 
-136 PTSNKEYPDLCS
+136 
-148 LPDLNEKTL
+148 
-157 LDNIRA
+157 
-163 RFYNGN
+163 
-169 IYTYVGSI
+169 
-177 LIAVNPFKF
+177 
-186 FPIYNPKYVKMY
+186 
-198 QYKWLG
+198 
-204 DLPPHIFAIA
+204 
-214 DAAFSTMLRT
+214 
-224 RKNQCIVISGESG
+224 
-237 SGKTESTN
+237 
-245 LLLHHLTALS
+245 
-255 QKGNHA
+255 
-261 TGVEQTILGAGP
+261 
-273 VLEAFGNA
+273 
-281 KTVHNN
+281 
-287 NSSRFGKFIQVN
+287 
-299 YKEYGMVHGAIVEKY
+299 MVHGAIVEKY

-507 QVDFSPAPSCT
+507 Q
-518 RYDQNPP
+518 
-525 YTQGNSIGVLDIFG
+525 GNSIGVLDIFG

-711 AAFISAGKEYQRD
+711 AAFISAGKEYQQN

-788 SSPPSRERTALPLHE
+788 SSPPSKERTALPLHE
-803 NQTTS
+803 NQLTS
-808 IACPFSTKH
+808 IACPLSTNH
-817 KQVTTATTAAAI
+817 KQATTATTAAAT
-829 NTTTHT
+829 NTTTHTT

-844 PHPLTTATDH
+844 PLPLTTATDH

-893 HVITSPVENYLPVA
+893 HVLTSPVENYLPVA
-907 DALVIMK
+907 DALLIMK

-967 FQWSLSRLMETL
+967 FQWSLSRLMEAL

-1162 LIVQQSVTLVQPFIR
+1162 LMVQQSVTLVQPFIR
-1177 GCLARKRVTKLL
+1177 GCLTRKRVTKLL

-1269 ASPEEEKINN
+1269 TSPEEEEKINN

-1292 LEKRPLSRVQEMAQA
+1292 LEKRPLSSSFLDQRFDYSRLFCNDQRVQEMAQA

-1319 DWLDGRH
+1319 D
-1326 KVTKSRSAEIPQTNN
+1326 
-1341 GKAKGL
+1341 
-1347 LKQKLG
+1347 
-1353 PSSSGGVGVGGI
+1353 
-1365 SREGAGGVRSG
+1365 
-1376 GGGGGVGGGGG
+1376 
-1387 GGGEVLNKTKNKPQ
+1387 
-1401 APLARQE
+1401 
-1408 SLSDLTSS
+1408 TSS

-1442 KHSRD
+1442 KHSRVGPNQD
-1447 LSSSALFPLISPE
+1447 LSSSGLFPLISPE

-1478 EGGGEKSVINISP
+1478 EGVGEKSVINISP

-1550 IPDDLQAKMQ
+1550 IPDDPQAKMQ

-1565 GAPTNLEYSP
+1565 GTPTNLEYPP

-1582 LQTSSYGIQVPCGPV
+1582 LQSSSFGIPVPCGPV

-1608 KKPHRRGMR
+1608 KKPHRRGIR

-1829 FRSTTSCKGIP
+1829 FKSTTSCKGIP

-2077 KPGESPEEEFVEAVE
+2077 KPGESPEEEFVEAAE

-2115 ECIQKEKEDLTC
+2115 ECIQKEK
-2127 NLPRLECQQLSSDDE
+2127 
-2142 SNSVEGLLSNAPDC
+2142 
-2156 TDADETNEEYAVTFD
+2156 
-2171 LPVNPPSRLKH
+2171 
-2182 LNKRRVAVPHR
+2182 
-2193 HLPSKYRTRKP
+2193 
-2204 SDTRSH
+2204 
-2210 HHRPQPNFPI
+2210 
-2220 QIIANSGG
+2220 
-2228 YRRMRNAGL
+2228 
-2237 VLSLERL
+2237 
-2244 DDVQED
+2244 
-2250 EIMV
+2250 

>member
-1 MMDLHGICLYTGQ
+1 
-14 LSLENDFITVEA
+14 
-26 EKTTLAA
+26 
-33 DVIKMAVKKLKL
+33 
-45 GNPENF
+45 
-51 EVAEVFCSGGQLCKE
+51 
-66 RCVDAT
+66 
-72 ENPVRIQLL
+72 
-81 WPKVLNEDSYS
+81 
-92 SQGTTGYR
+92 
-100 FYIRK
+100 
-105 KDVDFS
+105 
-111 SRSLSWLDNRH
+111 
-122 ASPVDTFLTTFLKQ
+122 
-136 PTSNKEYPDLCS
+136 
-148 LPDLNEKTL
+148 
-157 LDNIRA
+157 
-163 RFYNGN
+163 
-169 IYTYVGSI
+169 
-177 LIAVNPFKF
+177 
-186 FPIYNPKYVKMY
+186 
-198 QYKWLG
+198 
-204 DLPPHIFAIA
+204 
-214 DAAFSTMLRT
+214 
-224 RKNQCIVISGESG
+224 
-237 SGKTESTN
+237 
-245 LLLHHLTALS
+245 
-255 QKGNHA
+255 
-261 TGVEQTILGAGP
+261 
-273 VLEAFGNA
+273 
-281 KTVHNN
+281 
-287 NSSRFGKFIQVN
+287 
-299 YKEYGMVHGAIVEKY
+299 MVHGAIVEKY

-711 AAFISAGKEYQRD
+711 AAFISAGKEYQQN

-788 SSPPSRERTALPLHE
+788 SSPPSKERTALPLHE
-803 NQTTS
+803 NQLTS
-808 IACPFSTKH
+808 IACPLSTNH
-817 KQVTTATTAAAI
+817 KQATTATTAAAT
-829 NTTTHT
+829 NTTTHTT

-844 PHPLTTATDH
+844 PLPLTTATDH

-893 HVITSPVENYLPVA
+893 HVLTSPVENYLPVA
-907 DALVIMK
+907 DALLIMK

-967 FQWSLSRLMETL
+967 FQWSLSRLMEAL

-1162 LIVQQSVTLVQPFIR
+1162 LMVQQSVTLVQPFIR
-1177 GCLARKRVTKLL
+1177 GCLTRKRVTKLL

-1269 ASPEEEKINN
+1269 TSPEEEEKINN

-1292 LEKRPLSRVQEMAQA
+1292 LEKRPLSSSFLDQRFDYSRLFCNDQRSNDQVQEMAQA

-1319 DWLDGRH
+1319 D
-1326 KVTKSRSAEIPQTNN
+1326 
-1341 GKAKGL
+1341 
-1347 LKQKLG
+1347 
-1353 PSSSGGVGVGGI
+1353 
-1365 SREGAGGVRSG
+1365 
-1376 GGGGGVGGGGG
+1376 
-1387 GGGEVLNKTKNKPQ
+1387 
-1401 APLARQE
+1401 
-1408 SLSDLTSS
+1408 TSS

-1442 KHSRD
+1442 KHSRVGPNQD
-1447 LSSSALFPLISPE
+1447 LSSSGLFPLISPE

-1478 EGGGEKSVINISP
+1478 EGVGEKSVINISP

-1499 KNIMGDLKESKPCNA
+1499 KNIMGG
-1514 SYHLMRHTRS
+1514 
-1524 TIQVIKDKSN
+1524 N

-1550 IPDDLQAKMQ
+1550 IPDDPQAKMQ

-1565 GAPTNLEYSP
+1565 GTPTNLEYPP

-1582 LQTSSYGIQVPCGPV
+1582 LQSSSFGIPVPCGPV

-1608 KKPHRRGMR
+1608 KKPHRRGIR

-1829 FRSTTSCKGIP
+1829 FKSTTSCKGIP

-2077 KPGESPEEEFVEAVE
+2077 KPGESPEEEFVEAAE

-2115 ECIQKEKEDLTC
+2115 ECIQKEK
-2127 NLPRLECQQLSSDDE
+2127 
-2142 SNSVEGLLSNAPDC
+2142 
-2156 TDADETNEEYAVTFD
+2156 
-2171 LPVNPPSRLKH
+2171 
-2182 LNKRRVAVPHR
+2182 
-2193 HLPSKYRTRKP
+2193 
-2204 SDTRSH
+2204 
-2210 HHRPQPNFPI
+2210 
-2220 QIIANSGG
+2220 
-2228 YRRMRNAGL
+2228 
-2237 VLSLERL
+2237 
-2244 DDVQED
+2244 
-2250 EIMV
+2250 